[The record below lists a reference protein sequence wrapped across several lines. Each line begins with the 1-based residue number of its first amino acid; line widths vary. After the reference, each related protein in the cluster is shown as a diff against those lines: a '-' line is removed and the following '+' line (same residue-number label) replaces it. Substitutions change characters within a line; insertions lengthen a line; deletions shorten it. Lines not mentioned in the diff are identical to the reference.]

1 MSQAFVCRGP
11 RNLRHQRGQS
21 TVEFVVIAL
30 ALVPLLIG
38 ITLLGKYLDLMNATE
53 QASRYVAFEGM
64 ARNSSNSWKSDV
76 ELAAEVR
83 RRFFSNSDAPV
94 KTNDTAGD
102 FSAHRNPLWT
112 DHTGR
117 PFLDTFAQDV
127 GVRTTIADRNA
138 IATARPIANALN
150 LPSANWYT
158 GQVTVTPANV
168 PEFRPFDGLNLNIT
182 RRTVLLADTWTA
194 ANAAEVRRRIEGG
207 GALVYPIGQIDG
219 VFNALGQI
227 PRLVRDPAMR
237 LGAFDWD
244 IVPCD
249 RLVSATPGGPGGCP

>member
-1 MSQAFVCRGP
+1 MNRTAKPMSASC
-11 RNLRHQRGQS
+11 QRGQS

-30 ALVPLLIG
+30 ALVPMLIG
-38 ITLLGKYLDLMNATE
+38 ITLLGKYLDLMNTTE
-53 QASRYVAFEGM
+53 QASRYVAFEGTT
-64 ARNSSNSWKSDV
+64 RNSSNTWKSDA
-76 ELAAEVR
+76 ELATEVR
-83 RRFFSNSDAPV
+83 RRFFSTSDAPI

-102 FSAHRNPLWT
+102 FAAHRNPLWT

-117 PFLDTFAQDV
+117 PFLNNFAQDV
-127 GVRTTIADRNA
+127 GVRTTIADSNA
-138 IATARPIANALN
+138 IAAARPIANALN

-158 GQVTVTPANV
+158 GQVTVQPANI
-168 PEFRPFDGLNLNIT
+168 PEFRPFDDLNLRIT

-194 ANAAEVRRRIEGG
+194 ANPREVRDRIEDGG
-207 GALVYPIGQIDG
+207 VLVYPIGQISG

-237 LGAFDWD
+237 LGDFDWD